1 MKTENV
7 RGRSGMDGK
16 LDELVKD
23 FSLDAAVVW
32 LRNKFPSFET
42 RGEKRLDIAFD
53 KNSEEYFASARL
65 LGYVANMP
73 ESKAAN
79 AVNRPVVVVAVKM
92 KRELTDRTSRN
103 VQFNFSRNI
112 LKAEVNSPREGL
124 NGLPSQGLFFF
135 YDESGNFRLSLVTGD
150 VEGRRFKFSEAKRQS
165 FYVRSTAANNI
176 LRRRFADDIRTFADI
191 KEVFSVEQLTK
202 EFYRKLFD
210 WYEWAKRE
218 NITFPNVIDDSTDD
232 KKYNHEALIRLITRL
247 MFTWFIRQ
255 KDLVPDSLFVVDKIK
270 GVLINFEPDSM
281 DADNYYRAILQNLFF
296 ATFNCQP
303 DKRKFVRTYQGK
315 CSQRYVKTFYR
326 YQNEFRDA
334 QTFLKTMNGIPFLN
348 CALFDC
354 LDKASD
360 EKHGGKEVCFDGFSN
375 RPKCQAHIPNAL
387 FFGNGDEGRLGL
399 ITLLDSYEFTI
410 DENEVNDGDIALDP
424 ELLGK
429 VFENL
434 LGAYNPETEETARKS
449 TGSFYTPREI
459 VDYMVEESLKNY
471 LRGKLSLP
479 EDDARLDDLFDRAK
493 AAEMANTGFSKGE
506 ERAILE
512 ALYSCKIID
521 PACGSGAFPMG
532 ILNCMTRLISRL
544 DNNGLATREFLFR
557 RYELDK
563 AAKDPT
569 ETEEDRKERLAELEK
584 RFSEGKLYPD
594 YARKLYLIENCIYGV
609 DIQPIAAQ
617 ISKLRFFISL
627 LCDQF
632 RTSYDP
638 DGENYGLL
646 SLPNLEAKFV
656 CANTLIAL
664 PDAGGYLNLTTG
676 NVGELRDALVL
687 NRHKIFG
694 ARSTKTKEKYK
705 ERDKE
710 IRRQI
715 REAVVTALSMPDE
728 AIIAKAEAQIAK
740 YVEERKPFEEKKI
753 IRVKKAAQSVFSFV
767 DTVKQDMLDFV
778 EVDENKERR
787 DHYDKL
793 IDECKETISNENKK
807 ASSANVGVAQEYAK
821 LVAGWDPFDQNASSP
836 FFDPDWMFNIK
847 DGFDVVIGNPPYGA
861 DLGKEGKSYF
871 IRTYLSAKTIA
882 GKQKGSCDSY
892 SLFVERAYRL
902 TKLGGST
909 IFILPMAIISSA
921 SMVALHNILY
931 ENCAEIKC
939 SSYAVR
945 PQPIFENAFVNTTI
959 FQFKRTASCLR
970 RVLTTKMYRKGR
982 SFDLGNLVRNLEF
995 VDATRF
1001 LLLGRVPKIGTSVE
1015 VSILGKM
1022 FQHKCVNDYVDAN
1035 GAPVYY
1041 RAAGGRYFK
1050 IVTNYTTHSSAE
1062 KTLKVNAKYRNAIC
1076 CILSSSLAFWFYQIF
1091 SDNLNWKMYEILN
1104 MRVPVM
1110 DEVLPELESIYSKY
1124 LIDVENHANTRS
1136 SSHEST
1142 YHVEEFK
1149 EYKIGYSKLIIDE
1162 IDGLIGPLYGL
1173 TQDEISFIQN
1183 YEIEFRMG
1191 DYILDGGISVQASS
1205 ESKPKTKGD
1214 SVAQPKRRVRSGGD
1228 DDYLE

>member
-1 MKTENV
+1 
-7 RGRSGMDGK
+7 MDGK

-73 ESKAAN
+73 EGKAAN
-79 AVNRPVVVVAVKM
+79 AVNRPVVVAAVKM

-112 LKAEVNSPREGL
+112 LKAEVNSPREDL

-150 VEGRRFKFSEAKRQS
+150 VEGRRFKFNEAKRQS

-270 GVLINFEPDSM
+270 GVLKNFEPDSM

-303 DKRKFVRTYQGK
+303 DKRKFVHTYQGK

-326 YQNEFRDA
+326 YQDEFRDA

-632 RTSYDP
+632 RTSYNP

-664 PDAGGYLNLTTG
+664 PDAGGDLNLTTG
-676 NVGELRDALVL
+676 NVGELRDSLVL

-715 REAVVTALSMPDE
+715 REAVRDGLSKPDE
-728 AIIAKAEAQIAK
+728 EKIGQLKVLIAQAEVRRKEVERPDWQMVETPVQQDFFATTSSQPMLVKIDRNADKRSAIDRE
-740 YVEERKPFEEKKI
+740 
-753 IRVKKAAQSVFSFV
+753 
-767 DTVKQDMLDFV
+767 
-778 EVDENKERR
+778 
-787 DHYDKL
+787 
-793 IDECKETISNENKK
+793 IDECKRKIDKELAKGGRENVLAATK
-807 ASSANVGVAQEYAK
+807 YAD
-821 LVAGWDPFDQNASSP
+821 LVAGWDPFDQNATSP
-836 FFDPDWMFNIK
+836 FFDSDWMFNIK
-847 DGFDVVIGNPPYGA
+847 DGFDIVIGNPPYGA

-871 IRTYLSAKTIA
+871 QQTYLSAKTIA

-902 TKLGGST
+902 TKLGGGT
-909 IFILPMAIISSA
+909 IFILPMAIISSS
-921 SMVALHNILY
+921 SMIALHDLLY
-931 ENCAEIKC
+931 ANCEEIKC

-945 PQPIFENAFVNTTI
+945 PQQIFENAYVDTTI
-959 FQFKRTASCLR
+959 FYFRRTGTSLR
-970 RVLTTKMYRKGR
+970 KMLTTKMYRKGR
-982 SFDLGNLVRNLEF
+982 SSINLEQIVRNLEF
-995 VDATRF
+995 VDSTKF
-1001 LLLGRVPKIGTSVE
+1001 LIRGRVPKIGTNIE
-1015 VSILGKM
+1015 ASILGKL
-1022 FQHKCVNDYVDAN
+1022 FEHKAVKDYVDQG

-1050 IVTNYTTHSSAE
+1050 VVTNYTTHSSAE
-1062 KTLKVNAKYRNAIC
+1062 KTLMVSKKYRDAIC
-1076 CILSSSLAFWFYQIF
+1076 CILSSSLSFWFYQIF
-1091 SDNLNWKMYEILN
+1091 SDNLNWKTHEILN
-1104 MRVPVM
+1104 MRLPDM
-1110 DEVLPELESIYSKY
+1110 DKVLPQLGDIYSRY
-1124 LIDVENHANTRS
+1124 LCDIEKHANTRTA
-1136 SSHEST
+1136 SHKST
-1142 YHVEEFK
+1142 YHIDEFR
-1149 EYKIGYSKLIIDE
+1149 EYKIGYSKAIIDE
-1162 IDGLIGPLYGL
+1162 IDNLIGPLYGF
-1173 TQDEISFIQN
+1173 TEAEIDFIKN

-1191 DYILDGGISVQASS
+1191 DYMPECMMLNVIQARA
-1205 ESKPKTKGD
+1205 ESKTKTKGD
-1214 SVAQPKRRVRSGGD
+1214 SVAHPKRRVRSDD